1 MLNVVVERVQRKRE
15 ARVPIRRMQFK
26 ITSVNPV
33 LHVEVRYTELMS
45 REEATKH
52 GYHMRHKVRNEVTRA
67 ICDGR
72 RYTENEPFRILSVD
86 TFAMCSV
93 SMKSNSGNEEI
104 AEV

>member
-45 REEATKH
+45 REFVMEGVIQRMSLLESSALIPLQC
-52 GYHMRHKVRNEVTRA
+52 V
-67 ICDGR
+67 
-72 RYTENEPFRILSVD
+72 P
-86 TFAMCSV
+86 
-93 SMKSNSGNEEI
+93 
-104 AEV
+104 